1 MEHLLP
7 HVELYQARK
16 VFFLLSNC
24 NKLQRFKSPDCIKSN
39 HKFYESN
46 YLWFETHVSESGN
59 YDHDWWWNPWWQYIS
74 SYCIHLK
81 LTVEKKILLRTFF
94 NVKEGNDMKIRNRCH
109 IRFSNKDTYRK
120 WGLDGHVKIQNR
132 SWVSILIVIA
142 SSSRTIMLIW
152 LIMIA
157 SLMVGN
163 FFFGIRILLFDFCGS
178 HGCSFIHNSSCA
190 VLALLSVSWY
200 RVFLFSDSFI
210 PDQMKDFFPSHAI
223 WSFFCFGFNSPS

>member
-1 MEHLLP
+1 M
-7 HVELYQARK
+7 
-16 VFFLLSNC
+16 SNFT
-24 NKLQRFKSPDCIKSN
+24 KHGS
-39 HKFYESN
+39 Y
-46 YLWFETHVSESGN
+46 
-59 YDHDWWWNPWWQYIS
+59 S
-74 SYCIHLK
+74 SYCRTATNSKDSNPQIASNRIINFTNRTICDLRLMLVNQVTMIMIDGEIPDDNISQVIAFTWSWQWK
-81 LTVEKKILLRTFF
+81 KKILLRTFF
-94 NVKEGNDMKIRNRCH
+94 NVKEGNDMKIWNRCH
-109 IRFSNKDTYRK
+109 VRFSTKDTYRK
-120 WGLDGHVKIQNR
+120 WGLDGHGKIQNR

-157 SLMVGN
+157 SLIVGN